1 MARVRHNA
9 VGEVRERVGLGTAV
23 TEYQVPRSKPA
34 DVVNKS
40 VDPATLR
47 DMSNNLEEQGQKIA
61 VGLFVLL
68 VTWLLT
74 GFVAVKLYE
83 AGVEPGV
90 GVVLGTYAGALALLG
105 LVSYSEYNNR
115 DKSAF
120 EQITWVVAVVA
131 IVLMLS
137 SVWNGTEGR
146 TAMVILAFGVAACN
160 PWGLGKLVAGM
171 RGWNDTQSAREALY
185 VNETTVYTSDHIP
198 RGVAETLGVADDQ
211 ADPVLVGV
219 RDNGTLVFPIVG
231 GVPFMVRQAKD
242 FCDIGMKEI
251 ATQRGPGSG
260 LTRDA
265 MVNQMIGPRNGTVP
279 GRPVSYLK
287 ITRAVYD
294 AMIAGLYATGLVV
307 ADGKSGTK
315 WAKIKDGTRYE
326 CGYSDQEIMSVLLQY
341 SSKSVRGE

>member
-131 IVLMLS
+131 IVLMLAS
-137 SVWNGTEGR
+137 AWNGTEGR
-146 TAMVILAFGVAACN
+146 TAMVILAFAVSACN

-171 RGWNDTQSAREALY
+171 RGWNDTQAAREALY
-185 VNETTVYTSDHIP
+185 VNETTVYTSDRLPGTQASVH
-198 RGVAETLGVADDQ
+198 DQ
-211 ADPVLVGV
+211 NADPVLVAV
-219 RDNGTLVFPIVG
+219 RDNGSLVFPAVN
-231 GVPFMVRQAKD
+231 GVPFLVRQVED
-242 FCDIGMKEI
+242 FCFQAMKEVQ
-251 ATQRGPGSG
+251 TQRGPGSG
-260 LTRDA
+260 LAREA
-265 MVNQMIGPRNGTVP
+265 MVNQLIGPPDNTVP
-279 GRPVSYLK
+279 GRSKSK
-287 ITRAVYD
+287 ITVTRTVYD
-294 AMIAGLYATGLVV
+294 AVLAGLYATGLA
-307 ADGKSGTK
+307 ADGDKGAV
-315 WAKIKDGTRYE
+315 WAKIKSGTRYE
-326 CGYSDQEIMSVLLQY
+326 CGYGIEEINAILLQY
-341 SSKSVRGE
+341 SSKSVAQ